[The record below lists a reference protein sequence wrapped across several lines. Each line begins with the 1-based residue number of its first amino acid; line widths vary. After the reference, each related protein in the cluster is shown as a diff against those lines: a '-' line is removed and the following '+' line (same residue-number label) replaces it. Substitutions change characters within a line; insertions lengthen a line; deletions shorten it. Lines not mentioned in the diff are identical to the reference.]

1 MEETVFHW
9 ITQYGYGAIVCLLM
23 LGIAGLPVPDETLL
37 MFSGYL
43 VFKNQLHIVPAL
55 LAAFLGSI
63 CGITLS
69 YVLGR
74 SFGFALIHR
83 YGQYFHITEDR
94 LNRTR
99 GWMEHSGA
107 WSLTFGYYIPGVRH
121 LTAYVAGTSK
131 LRPSVFS
138 LFAYS
143 GGGLWSLTFVAAGY
157 LLGDEWSRV
166 SRDISSYAW
175 SATLVL
181 AAAMLFYLGARRMRQ
196 RQRTVELAPSGA
208 AEKPDVPG
216 W

>member
-23 LGIAGLPVPDETLL
+23 LGIAGLPIPDETLL
-37 MFSGYL
+37 IFSGYL
-43 VFKNQLHIVPAL
+43 VFKHQLHIVPAL
-55 LAAFLGSI
+55 AAAFLGSI

-74 SFGFALIHR
+74 TFGFALIHR
-83 YGQYFHITEDR
+83 YGQYFHVTEDQ

-99 GWMEHSGA
+99 DWMEHSGA

-131 LRPSVFS
+131 LHPSVFS

-157 LLGDEWSRV
+157 FLGDEWARV
-166 SRDISSYAW
+166 SSDISSYGW
-175 SATLVL
+175 RATLAL
-181 AAAMLFYLGARRMRQ
+181 GAALLVCLGARRMRQ
-196 RQRTVELAPSGA
+196 RQRAVALD
-208 AEKPDVPG
+208 PDG
-216 W
+216 GG